1 MERNSLKLSGDCKN
15 SKHTKKSTAWRIV
28 ASCILVLALLVGLW
42 GAAVFSNIPFVKKW
56 REIYIETAMTTMT
69 HQWLATAFIPASVID
84 AVMNRQNEF
93 LENNQVAQSELPE
106 IETETAYTQETE
118 TRGDPVPMDALARM
132 FAEIDMETVPD
143 DFLPA
148 EYSDFCGFQAKD
160 IEDTGIL
167 TASGDAVWGIDIPNG
182 ILITKIYGDNYV
194 GTLAIVNDSAQ
205 VFLGKSSLSQRGE
218 TIKEMCDGYGAILG
232 INANGFYD
240 PDGTSYGDSP
250 EGLLLSESTIYNPA
264 SSDGY
269 FQISGYDYNDYF
281 RVGYGLNTDEL
292 RDAAQFFPIVVL
304 NGEDATAENA
314 NAFGIQPCTCIGQTS
329 TLKTLMLII
338 DGRQIGYSIGATVG
352 DCAAIMLRYHAFNAM
367 CMDGGSSSC
376 MVYDGALITKPST
389 AMTYGRYVP
398 SGWLVNNSNKGV

>member
-15 SKHTKKSTAWRIV
+15 SKHTKKSTTWRIV

-205 VFLGKSSLSQRGE
+205 VFLGKSSLS
-218 TIKEMCDGYGAILG
+218 
-232 INANGFYD
+232 
-240 PDGTSYGDSP
+240 
-250 EGLLLSESTIYNPA
+250 
-264 SSDGY
+264 
-269 FQISGYDYNDYF
+269 
-281 RVGYGLNTDEL
+281 
-292 RDAAQFFPIVVL
+292 
-304 NGEDATAENA
+304 
-314 NAFGIQPCTCIGQTS
+314 
-329 TLKTLMLII
+329 
-338 DGRQIGYSIGATVG
+338 
-352 DCAAIMLRYHAFNAM
+352 
-367 CMDGGSSSC
+367 
-376 MVYDGALITKPST
+376 
-389 AMTYGRYVP
+389 
-398 SGWLVNNSNKGV
+398 